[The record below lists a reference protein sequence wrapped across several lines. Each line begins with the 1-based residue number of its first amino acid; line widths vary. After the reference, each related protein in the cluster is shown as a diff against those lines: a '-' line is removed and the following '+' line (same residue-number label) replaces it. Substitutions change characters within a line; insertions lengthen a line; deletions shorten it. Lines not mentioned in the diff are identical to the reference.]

1 MFESTKQIRV
11 RYGETDRMGFVYYGN
26 YTLYYEEART
36 DAMRKIGLSYKEL
49 EEQGIMLPVVNLH
62 ARFMRPAGY
71 DEMLTVKT
79 QLRELPNRKMKFHC
93 EIFNEEGVLLN
104 FSEVT
109 LMFIK
114 RDSMK
119 ACQPPTSLLEK
130 LSPYFETATN

>member
-49 EEQGIMLPVVNLH
+49 EEQGIMLPVVELH

-71 DEMLTVKT
+71 DELLTIKT
-79 QLRELPNRKMKFHC
+79 ELRELPNRKMKFHC
-93 EIFNEEGVLLN
+93 EIFNEQGVLLN

-109 LMFIK
+109 LMFINRETK
-114 RDSMK
+114 K
-119 ACQPPTSLLEK
+119 ACQPPPTLLEK
-130 LSPYFETATN
+130 LTPYFETATN